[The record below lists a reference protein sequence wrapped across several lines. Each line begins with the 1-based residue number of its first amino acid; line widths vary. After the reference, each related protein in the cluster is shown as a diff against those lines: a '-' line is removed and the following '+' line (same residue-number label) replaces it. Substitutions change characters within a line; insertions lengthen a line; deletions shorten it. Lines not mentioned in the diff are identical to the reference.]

1 MVDSNSVSNGE
12 NDPMENYSEEEKKID
27 EELKDLLKKHQ
38 MLDEKLTTF
47 LTEFSSDEVLDSI
60 RDLYQFSLQSDQIEE
75 NIENIQQQFYHLID
89 QNKIEQTNSFER
101 IQSAIQ
107 QLNENIQL
115 LDQQLQQIHKNN
127 QTQIEE
133 EQQQQ
138 TNSTDDQSDKIKLTT
153 LNNQQKEKKKS
164 PIQLVL
170 TNFKNNITN
179 KTQETPTLSH
189 LLIKQTSP
197 AILDLPQPRESL
209 SNKSENPD
217 EEQQEEDDDDENDE
231 EMIVYLDDKTAS
243 KISHK
248 VHFSNNIVRYLRGP
262 FKAMV
267 HGTMH
272 AVDLIAQGT
281 HISDAALQA
290 VKKGVEKQQ
299 QIQMDESTKKNS
311 IPPTFTEIGS
321 DWIIEGENPDR
332 GYSSPSIWMR
342 DPNNRR
348 ILAKIQEHP
357 LCAANEWLAFVLG
370 KFLGLPVNE
379 VQISVYQNNLVSLH
393 LDVANEDEKT
403 TSFMDLPKQQRKDLL
418 VDPIMERMDIFDRII
433 QNVDRNQQNI
443 LITYPKTMNIDDH
456 DVKLRVH
463 LIDHSNCFGMGKL
476 NGISLV
482 ASKFHSHHLA
492 VVKFDPIHK
501 SKQFEQ
507 YLNKLPVEDRPL
519 ISKTLNRFSRITNEQ
534 FDYWINQIS
543 DLLSSSQY
551 NRIYGVLNRQ
561 RDIAKRYI
569 NQWGLSPRSSSI
581 KLQSLDGEELVT
593 RL

>member
-1 MVDSNSVSNGE
+1 MLNSTSIFRGGE
-12 NDPMENYSEEEKKID
+12 NDQGERNDFVDHYSEPQMKID
-27 EELKDLLKKHQ
+27 EEFERLFNRYESFDHQ
-38 MLDEKLTTF
+38 LQSILSQ
-47 LTEFSSDEVLDSI
+47 FSSNNIPDSI
-60 RDLYQFSLQSDQIEE
+60 EDLHQFRLQSDQIGE
-75 NIENIQQQFYHLID
+75 NIKILQQQFYHFID
-89 QNKIEQTNSFER
+89 QNKQKSTEQTITF
-101 IQSAIQ
+101 QIQ
-107 QLNENIQL
+107 QFNENIQL
-115 LDQQLQQIHKNN
+115 LDLKLHQIRNNHHSNQRKGKNY
-127 QTQIEE
+127 
-133 EQQQQ
+133 
-138 TNSTDDQSDKIKLTT
+138 
-153 LNNQQKEKKKS
+153 
-164 PIQLVL
+164 IQLL
-170 TNFKNNITN
+170 FNQFRDIFIK
-179 KTQETPTLSH
+179 KPQETPTLSQ
-189 LLIKQTSP
+189 LIVKQMSP
-197 AILDLPQPRESL
+197 AILDLPTRQNS
-209 SNKSENPD
+209 SENND
-217 EEQQEEDDDDENDE
+217 DDDDE
-231 EMIVYLDDKTAS
+231 MITYGDDATS
-243 KISHK
+243 KITHK
-248 VHFSNNIVRYLRGP
+248 VRFSNNIVRYLRGP
-262 FKAMV
+262 FKTIV
-267 HGTMH
+267 HGTMY
-272 AVDLIAQGT
+272 AVDLCAQGT
-281 HISDAALQA
+281 HISDTALQA
-290 VKKGVEKQQ
+290 ARNGLERQQ
-299 QIQMDESTKKNS
+299 QIQINS

-379 VQISVYQNNLVSLH
+379 VQISVYQNSLVSLH

-403 TSFMDLPKQQRKDLL
+403 TSFMDLPKQQRKELL

-561 RDIAKRYI
+561 RDIAKRYFD
-569 NQWGLSPRSSSI
+569 QWGLSLKSI
-581 KLQSLDGEELVT
+581 SMKIDLIDQEEIIL